1 MSIESVYQSLLRRN
15 PDQGAY
21 STYAGLSDDE
31 IANAIYGSGEYADL
45 QQQSQPQ
52 QQPEQN
58 ISAVRNGPQGGGGAD
73 ANTVN
78 QIYQQYL
85 GRPADPSGLG
95 TFTGMDTQSIIN
107 GILGS
112 PEYAQSHQQPTMN
125 SGAGYNPYTQG
136 GSSQLSANPDPTQA
150 FNFVAS
156 PYVTANNPFS
166 SSINNAYQSLL
177 GRPATA
183 AEMGANSKML
193 QAKPDDYLIFLS
205 NLSNSPEAA
214 AAAASNKQQLIGGI
228 PARIDPTGENSLPAV
243 DPLTNTINW
252 LSMSY
257 PKYTPTPNMGGI
269 QGFANKYGSYLP
281 GIAAAIASFGGSTP
295 LTAAEIA
302 AGGAANYGGAIANG
316 GTAASLG
323 FDAANAGFNLGAAGA
338 NAASGG
344 LDLGSNFTWNLPGA
358 NIASGG
364 LDFGSNFTSTA
375 GYPSFTFDSL
385 LPLTPEEIAKIAE
398 QGDVGGFPVDNP
410 ITSPFPFSPSDL
422 STLAKAGLTT
432 ASLAKLLG
440 NLTSSSPTGKT
451 SILPTSLPPA
461 LRNVLPTSVGGN
473 GGGNNAGK
481 GGGTANQ
488 AALPGIYREPFS
500 PFAFGNQQPV
510 QSGRN
515 VSPTDFLA
523 NLNKSAADT
532 SALGQMKNTTPTD
545 SKLNFFGSLFS

>member
-1 MSIESVYQSLLRRN
+1 
-15 PDQGAY
+15 
-21 STYAGLSDDE
+21 
-31 IANAIYGSGEYADL
+31 
-45 QQQSQPQ
+45 
-52 QQPEQN
+52 
-58 ISAVRNGPQGGGGAD
+58 
-73 ANTVN
+73 
-78 QIYQQYL
+78 
-85 GRPADPSGLG
+85 
-95 TFTGMDTQSIIN
+95 
-107 GILGS
+107 
-112 PEYAQSHQQPTMN
+112 MN

-183 AEMGANSKML
+183 AEMAANSKML

-214 AAAASNKQQLIGGI
+214 AASASNKQQLIGGI

-302 AGGAANYGGAIANG
+302 AEGAANYGGAIANA

-323 FDAANAGFNLGAAGA
+323 ADAANAGLNLGVAGA

-375 GYPSFTFDSL
+375 GYPSFDLNTL
-385 LPLTPEEIAKIAE
+385 LPLTPEEIAKIAQE
-398 QGDVGGFPVDNP
+398 GDVGGFPVDNP

-440 NLTSSSPTGKT
+440 NLTSSSPNGKT

-473 GGGNNAGK
+473 GGGNAGK

-523 NLNKSAADT
+523 NLNKSSVDT
-532 SALGQMKNTTPTD
+532 SSLGQMKSSTPTD
-545 SKLNFFGSLFS
+545 SKLNFFSSLFS